1 MRSRSITCLPVLLM
15 RPTFVRLAAAALVSL
30 VATARTAG
38 AQTPVLTT
46 VDPAASRIY
55 VFVDKGGLIGHTHAI
70 VGRLAG
76 GTIAF
81 GSQQQAG
88 SLTFD
93 MRTFI
98 ADTPEA
104 RQALK
109 LDGSV
114 DASTQQQTTANML
127 GPDVLDAQRHPS
139 AIFTIQSAMPA
150 PVSRPDAPPVYNLV
164 GVFNLHGVSRPLTV
178 AAQVEDHPQHL
189 VLRGSF
195 VLRQTDHGIKP
206 YAKLGGV
213 ISIADDLQVHGVIRL
228 VKQPAAVPATN
239 EPPR

>member
-1 MRSRSITCLPVLLM
+1 MNQR
-15 RPTFVRLAAAALVSL
+15 FLV
-30 VATARTAG
+30 ARTAAVIG
-38 AQTPVLTT
+38 IGLLAIARTAAAQPPVMTT

-70 VGRLAG
+70 VGRLTG

-81 GSQQQAG
+81 GSQEQAG

-93 MRTFI
+93 MRSFV

-104 RQALK
+104 RRALK
-109 LDGSV
+109 LTGDV

-127 GPDVLDAQRHPS
+127 GPDVLDAQRHPTALFSIRS
-139 AIFTIQSAMPA
+139 ALPT
-150 PVSRPDAPPVYNLV
+150 PVPRPDAPPVYNLD
-164 GVFNLHGVSRPLTV
+164 GVFTLHGVSRPLTV
-178 AAQVEDHPQHL
+178 AAHVEDHPQHL

-195 VLRQTDHGIKP
+195 VLTQTDHGIKP

-213 ISIADDLQVHGVIRL
+213 ISIADDLEVHGVLRL

-239 EPPR
+239 EAPR